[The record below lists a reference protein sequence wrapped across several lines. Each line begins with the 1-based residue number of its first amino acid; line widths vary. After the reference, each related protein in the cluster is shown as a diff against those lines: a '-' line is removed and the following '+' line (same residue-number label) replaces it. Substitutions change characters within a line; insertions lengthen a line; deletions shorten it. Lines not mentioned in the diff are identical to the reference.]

1 MVARKRGGRWK
12 RVVMDMETNGFIG
25 VGKEIHCISLTD
37 FDTNESSHFSGDSIS
52 TAVDTINKFRY
63 IIGHNICGFDIPYLQ
78 KVGGYNIKPIP
89 RDTLVMSKLFN
100 PERESHALEYF
111 GEMFGIPKPV
121 QEQWDYYDE
130 HMKFRCDQDVAINVK
145 LYEWFIKKELSKWKH
160 WIDPINLEQ
169 EFQMWQV
176 EQEIAG
182 VDIDQDLAYRL
193 IDKIDAEVIEIDK
206 QLKER
211 LPKRIVNMKDVNR
224 PFLKDGDY
232 SKMTKDWFSSAIH

>member
-1 MVARKRGGRWK
+1 MASSKRGGGK
-12 RVVMDMETNGFIG
+12 RAVFDMETNGFLG
-25 VGKEIHCISLTD
+25 VGKKIHCISLTD
-37 FDTNESSHFSGDSIS
+37 FDTGESHHFGSDSIS
-52 TAVDTINKFRY
+52 TAVDTLNKFRY

-78 KVGGYNIKPIP
+78 KVGGFYITATP

-100 PERESHALEYF
+100 PERESHSLEFF
-111 GEMFGIPKPV
+111 GEQFGIPKPV
-121 QEQWDYYDE
+121 QEQWEVYDE

-145 LYEWFIKKELSKWKH
+145 LYKWFIKTELSKWKH

-176 EQEIAG
+176 EQELAG

-193 IDKIDAEVIEIDK
+193 VDKIDAEVIEIDK

-211 LPKRIVNMKDVNR
+211 LPKRIINMKDVNK
-224 PFLKDGDY
+224 PFLKSGKY
-232 SKMTKDWFSSAIH
+232 SKMTIDWYESTLH